1 MCGCE
6 SSTSAGLSFRCG
18 VKRRLLV
25 VKSVQILRDI
35 FDMRRWIPIDTMQA
49 FNTRSPRYRR
59 HAEVMP
65 MDFSLAASLLARSS
79 FQISPSI
86 ARVKQRRGSLKT
98 EGPGVVFDMKYR
110 TVSYFVA
117 TERVDESRPKIQRE
131 VGDTSTH

>member
-1 MCGCE
+1 
-6 SSTSAGLSFRCG
+6 
-18 VKRRLLV
+18 
-25 VKSVQILRDI
+25 
-35 FDMRRWIPIDTMQA
+35 
-49 FNTRSPRYRR
+49 
-59 HAEVMP
+59 